1 MKELGQ
7 WGKDEREHDPT
18 KFETENPD
26 ILMLDG
32 SGQFKD
38 MQMRQ
43 RINNNFEC

>member
-7 WGKDEREHDPT
+7 WGKEERTHDPT
-18 KFETENPD
+18 NFEKENPD

-38 MQMRQ
+38 M
-43 RINNNFEC
+43 